1 MNAPLTQAEQIEALT
16 AKCALLAASL
26 KQAETQSTHRARL
39 DAVDC
44 ASLYREHSC
53 WHLALFEA
61 IGKFADDQHRQGLAL
76 DVGDRETVFQLAK
89 IGVYLADAAV
99 DVADTYKTDA
109 ESELSQTA

>member
-16 AKCALLAASL
+16 NKCALLAASL

-44 ASLYREHSC
+44 ASIYKEHSG

-61 IGKFADDQHRQGLAL
+61 IGKFADNQHQQGLPL
-76 DVGDRETVFQLAK
+76 DPGDRETVCQLAA
-89 IGVYLADAAV
+89 IGTYLADYARETSSTYLESAEEAA
-99 DVADTYKTDA
+99 A
-109 ESELSQTA
+109 